1 MTEAPR
7 GYRMGQRARSVERT
21 REAIVT
27 AAAEAFLSRPYDEI
41 RLVDVARAAGVTQ
54 QTLINHV
61 NSKENLLLVAMLHLG
76 RRILAE
82 RGRTSPGDV
91 AGAVRALVA
100 QYERY
105 GDANVRFLAL
115 EPRLPAL
122 AEAFEHARTEHTRW
136 LEEVFGALLP
146 TKAGPRRRTLAALYA
161 VTDVGTWKLLRRD
174 LGHSR
179 ATTSAVLL
187 SMLRAVLRTG
197 GELREETCTS

>member
-7 GYRMGQRARSVERT
+7 SHRTGRRARSVERT

-27 AAAEAFLSRPYDEI
+27 AAAEAFLARPYDEV

-61 NSKENLLLVAMLHLG
+61 ESKENLLLVAMLHLG
-76 RRILAE
+76 QELLAQ
-82 RGRTSPGDV
+82 RGPIAPGDA

-122 AEAFEHARTEHTRW
+122 AGALRHARAEHTRW
-136 LEEVFGALLP
+136 LEGVFGAHLP
-146 TKAGPRRRTLAALYA
+146 VGAAPRRRALAALYA

-187 SMLRAVLRTG
+187 SMLRAVLTTG
-197 GELREETCTS
+197 GDHREEP